1 MDWNYLNAPAR
12 SGRKSHTLYGCVD
25 WNSVCTHLR
34 WWGDSHTLY
43 GCVDWNKS
51 DGLQLRTI
59 KVTPCMGVWI
69 ETRVTV
75 CSFGQLKSHPVWVCG
90 LKQHK
95 CWISWSISRS
105 HPVWVCGLKLPYPRC
120 RCTACCH
127 TLYGCVDWN
136 SSFLIWAICSNASH
150 PVWVC
155 GLKLVI
161 ENNTAYSRM
170 SHPVWVCGL
179 KLVHL
184 VYTAKLP
191 RHTLYGC
198 VDWNIKDWDTKEQA
212 IGHTLYGCVDWN
224 CCPTVLPSKEWCH
237 TLYGCVD
244 WNMLQLNIVFV
255 CIVTP
260 CMGVWIETHQP
271 QSL

>member
-1 MDWNYLNAPAR
+1 M
-12 SGRKSHTLYGCVD
+12 
-25 WNSVCTHLR
+25 
-34 WWGDSHTLY
+34 
-43 GCVDWNKS
+43 
-51 DGLQLRTI
+51 
-59 KVTPCMGVWI
+59 
-69 ETRVTV
+69 
-75 CSFGQLKSHPVWVCG
+75 CG
-90 LKQHK
+90 LKLYDLCICHFHNT
-95 CWISWSISRS
+95 S

-198 VDWNIKDWDTKEQA
+198 VDWNRVANTDSWTDKGHTLYGCVDWNKKRLFINLKRYGHTLYGCVDWNIKDWDTKEQA

-237 TLYGCVD
+237 TLYVCVD